1 MAFSLREQVE
11 SDLAV
16 SLEGDWGLP
25 VVLVEP
31 DGTTISTSLNS
42 GGILMGQVL
51 YDTVGVNPDTGDAM
65 VISNPIVTLRRT
77 SLSRVPISGEKWLVK
92 IPANPSLTAP
102 VEDYVI
108 DPSRAI
114 EGGRT
119 FGFVRLYLRRA
130 KQA

>member
-11 SDLAV
+11 TDLAV

-25 VVLVEP
+25 VVLIQP
-31 DGTTISTSLNS
+31 DGTKIDTSLNS
-42 GGILMGQVL
+42 GETLMGQVL
-51 YDTVGVNPDTGDAM
+51 YDTVGVNPDTGDSI
-65 VISNPIVTLRRT
+65 VISNPIVTLRRS
-77 SLSRVPISGEKWLVK
+77 SLSRIPISGEKWLVT
-92 IPANPSLTAP
+92 IPANPSLSAP
-102 VEDYVI
+102 LEDYVI

-130 KQA
+130 KQS